1 MKRYPLPIALLVVAL
16 LPSAVM
22 SQTDTSQP
30 ADQTAPPATARV
42 LVLPDGEGRDVLI
55 QLCSQCHSPNI
66 VAGEYHTRD
75 EWRNIIET
83 MANGTNKQNDQIEN
97 YLVTAFPS
105 AGAADAPTKQ

>member
-30 ADQTAPPATARV
+30 ADQTARV

-55 QLCSQCHSPNI
+55 QLCSQRHSPNI